1 MHLPANHGSKVT
13 LGILVGL
20 TLFVGGLGSFATAS
34 EIQGWYT
41 TLQKPDFN
49 PPNWVFGPV
58 WTTLYILM
66 AVSLWLIWRAPSPLS
81 GLTKKTWF
89 VMLALNSAW
98 SLLFFRA
105 HSPGLALID
114 IGLYLV
120 ALAALIKLLGQQSRL
135 AAWLQLPHL
144 LWVSYAAVLNA
155 TIWLLN
161 R

>member
-120 ALAALIKLLGQQSRL
+120 ALAALIKLLSQQSRL

>member
-1 MHLPANHGSKVT
+1 MKLPATHGTKVT
-13 LGILVGL
+13 LGILIGI
-20 TLFVGGLGSFATAS
+20 TLSIGGLGSFATAS
-34 EIQGWYT
+34 EIQGWYA
-41 TLQKPDFN
+41 TLQKPAFN

-66 AVSLWLIWRAPSPLS
+66 AISIWLIWRAPSPLS
-81 GLTKKTWF
+81 SLTKKTWF

-120 ALAALIKLLGQQSRL
+120 TLSALIKMLSQQSRL

-144 LWVSYAAVLNA
+144 LWVSYATALNA
-155 TIWLLN
+155 AIWLLN

>member
-1 MHLPANHGSKVT
+1 
-13 LGILVGL
+13 
-20 TLFVGGLGSFATAS
+20 
-34 EIQGWYT
+34 
-41 TLQKPDFN
+41 
-49 PPNWVFGPV
+49 
-58 WTTLYILM
+58 M

-81 GLTKKTWF
+81 DLTKKTWF
-89 VMLALNSAW
+89 VMLALNSTW

-120 ALAALIKLLGQQSRL
+120 ALAALIKLLSQQSRL

-161 R
+161 S

>member
-1 MHLPANHGSKVT
+1 MHLPSSHGSKVT

-20 TLFVGGLGSFATAS
+20 TLFVGGLGSFATVS

-41 TLQKPDFN
+41 TLQKPSFN
-49 PPNWVFGPV
+49 PPNWAFGPV
-58 WTTLYILM
+58 WTTLYVLM
-66 AVSLWLIWRAPSPLS
+66 AVSLWLVWRAPTPLS
-81 GLTKKTWF
+81 DLTKKTWF

-120 ALAALIKLLGQQSRL
+120 ALAALIKLLSQQSRL

-161 R
+161 S

>member
-41 TLQKPDFN
+41 TLKKPDFN

-120 ALAALIKLLGQQSRL
+120 ALAALIKLLSQQSRL

>member
-20 TLFVGGLGSFATAS
+20 TLFVGGLGSFATVS

-66 AVSLWLIWRAPSPLS
+66 AVSLWLIWRAPSPPS

-120 ALAALIKLLGQQSRL
+120 ALSALIKLLSQQSRL

>member
-34 EIQGWYT
+34 DIQGWYT

-120 ALAALIKLLGQQSRL
+120 ALAALIKLLSQQSRL

>member
-1 MHLPANHGSKVT
+1 MQQPATHGTKVT
-13 LGILVGL
+13 LGMLIGL
-20 TLFVGGLGSFATAS
+20 TLSVGGLGSFATAS
-34 EIQGWYT
+34 EIQGWYA
-41 TLQKPDFN
+41 TLQKPAFN

-58 WTTLYILM
+58 WTTLYVLM
-66 AVSLWLIWRAPSPLS
+66 AISLWLIWRSPSPLRS
-81 GLTKKTWF
+81 LTKKTWF
-89 VMLALNSAW
+89 VMLALNSIW

-105 HSPGLALID
+105 HSPGLALVD

-120 ALAALIKLLGQQSRL
+120 TLAALIKLLSQQSRL

-155 TIWLLN
+155 AIWSLN

>member
-1 MHLPANHGSKVT
+1 MHLPSSPGSKVT

-20 TLFVGGLGSFATAS
+20 TLFVGGLGSFATVS

-41 TLQKPDFN
+41 TLQKPSFN
-49 PPNWVFGPV
+49 PPNWAFGPV
-58 WTTLYILM
+58 WTTLYVLM
-66 AVSLWLIWRAPSPLS
+66 AVSLWLVWRAPTPLS
-81 GLTKKTWF
+81 DLTKKTWF

-120 ALAALIKLLGQQSRL
+120 ALAALIKLLSQQSRL

-161 R
+161 S

>member
-1 MHLPANHGSKVT
+1 VHLPANHGSKVT

-81 GLTKKTWF
+81 DLTKKTWF

-98 SLLFFRA
+98 SLLFFRG

-120 ALAALIKLLGQQSRL
+120 ALSALIKLLSQQSRL

>member
-1 MHLPANHGSKVT
+1 VHLPANHGSKVT

-34 EIQGWYT
+34 DIQGWYT

-81 GLTKKTWF
+81 DLTKKTWF

-114 IGLYLV
+114 IGFYLV
-120 ALAALIKLLGQQSRL
+120 ALAALIKLLSQQSRL